1 MNELLQKHGCA
12 NVFSVPEGLKELMA
26 DISREVLRAQPCDI
40 NDFIANYLSVLL
52 ITREHGV
59 MAVKILND
67 LCDCRPSVLEHL
79 QQLGMD
85 STQAQALADII
96 KEEIEGSEEEQ
107 GKETVK
113 EYLIVKKILSR
124 QPLDEVMTAK
134 VCQVARNAYR
144 DYWYRKKTL
153 EKGLKPKLDE
163 PWEIAAEHT
172 LELYKKT
179 KPSFSEL
186 TRATEKIQAAYRG
199 YHVRRN
205 ILRHLKP
212 KSKKRGPKLEL
223 LGAPLDVGGS
233 REIDLGPLIDIKVPE
248 DNVNE
253 MFVQHTNQVL
263 GLGYDPMKTI
273 THVPEEQAA
282 KEPVESPICKDRPEN
297 KSTTQSQILG
307 AKTRGMSA
315 IQPQMLASS
324 IINSRATAATPSQ
337 KDAPSVLELPKGRH
351 LSEEFHPSHHKISF
365 ANFPPEVIQSIAEAS
380 LEIDAAEVPED
391 IAADDHSDTNGV
403 NDSTAS
409 LPSSALSSANT
420 TDVEDETGLIT
431 SGDEE

>member
-12 NVFSVPEGLKELMA
+12 NVFSVPEGLKELMS

-59 MAVKILND
+59 MAVKILSD

-85 STQAQALADII
+85 SAQAQTLADII

-113 EYLIVKKILSR
+113 ECLIVKKILSR

-153 EKGLKPKLDE
+153 EKGIKPKLDE

-172 LELYKKT
+172 LQLYKKT

-212 KSKKRGPKLEL
+212 KSKNKGPKKEL
-223 LGAPLDVGGS
+223 PGAPLDLGGS

-248 DNVNE
+248 DSIKVND
-253 MFVQHTNQVL
+253 MFVQHTNQAL
-263 GLGYDPMKTI
+263 GLNYDPTKTI
-273 THVPEEQAA
+273 THVPEDQAA
-282 KEPVESPICKDRPEN
+282 KGPVESPICRDRPES
-297 KSTTQSQILG
+297 KSTTQSQILE
-307 AKTRGMSA
+307 ARTTGMSV
-315 IQPQMLASS
+315 IQTQMPVSS
-324 IINSRATAATPSQ
+324 I
-337 KDAPSVLELPKGRH
+337 
-351 LSEEFHPSHHKISF
+351 
-365 ANFPPEVIQSIAEAS
+365 
-380 LEIDAAEVPED
+380 
-391 IAADDHSDTNGV
+391 
-403 NDSTAS
+403 
-409 LPSSALSSANT
+409 
-420 TDVEDETGLIT
+420 VESKVTGTGKVSKNIIIYK
-431 SGDEE
+431 